1 METKILLLIGII
13 VITSG
18 CLDQINNGNNNN
30 QELPNRGLVIEDFT
44 VTDQE
49 LRPEQQAVVRADF
62 KNYHEEIDVQNIE
75 LQPGTRLDVSSEGCS
90 PEPSELEGAGNGI
103 APTMSCTWTVE
114 APQEGDADVYQGGVS
129 ESLQL
134 RAEYEA
140 SMENQEPMKLDF
152 SPATDIESTSIVS
165 QSSSNGEI
173 SLSLTADNP
182 IAMNAGTGLEV
193 VADNDGPGR
202 LPEGFSFEFEPERLF
217 DDCESGR
224 TEEGLQ
230 NDRVN
235 FVCTLSSSN
244 QGVQNVFVSTDYKY
258 IKSPV
263 IDITIV
269 DR

>member
-1 METKILLLIGII
+1 METKILLLIGLIA
-13 VITSG
+13 ITSG
-18 CLDQINNGNNNN
+18 CLEGINNGNSNVE
-30 QELPNRGLVIEDFT
+30 ELPNKGLVIEDFT

-62 KNYHEEIDVQNIE
+62 KNYHEEINVQNIE
-75 LQPGTRLDVSSEGCS
+75 LQPGTRLEVDSQGCN
-90 PEPSELEGAGNGI
+90 PNPSELEGAQNGI
-103 APTMSCTWTVE
+103 APTMSCTWTVK
-114 APQEGDADVYQGGVS
+114 APERNAGSYPGPVT

-134 RAEYEA
+134 RAEYMA
-140 SMENQEPMKLDF
+140 SMENQEPMRLEF
-152 SPATDIESTSIVS
+152 TSATEIESTSIVS

-182 IAMNAGTGLEV
+182 IAMNAGTGLEI
-193 VADNDGPGR
+193 VADNNGPGR
-202 LPEGFSFEFEPERLF
+202 LPEGFSFDFEPESLF

-230 NDRVN
+230 GDRVN

-244 QGVQNVFVSTDYKY
+244 QGVRNVFVSTDYKY

-263 IDITIV
+263 LDITIV
-269 DR
+269 NR